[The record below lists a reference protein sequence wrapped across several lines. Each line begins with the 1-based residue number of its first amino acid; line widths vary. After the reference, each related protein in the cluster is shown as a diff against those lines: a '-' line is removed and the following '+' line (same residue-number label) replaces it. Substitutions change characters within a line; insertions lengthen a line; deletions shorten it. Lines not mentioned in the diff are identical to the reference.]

1 MERRSGVGVGED
13 LVGKRTKSVARW
25 VALGWT
31 CGVEESKKTVGTR
44 QNKSGRGPG
53 DPVTGPKTQEKEIV
67 RRRGLN
73 TPKEKLDIGRGRRG
87 LNTCRKRKA

>member
-1 MERRSGVGVGED
+1 MTR
-13 LVGKRTKSVARW
+13 KKSVARW

-31 CGVEESKKTVGTR
+31 CGVEDGHDKIKVDEG
-44 QNKSGRGPG
+44 G

-67 RRRGLN
+67 GRRGLN